1 MYPLADRLID
11 SDTRQTKVSISMLS
25 ANHSPSNFTDPA
37 KFVPERWLDDTPEY
51 ERYKN
56 DRREVFQPFSVGPRN
71 CIGKK

>member
-1 MYPLADRLID
+1 
-11 SDTRQTKVSISMLS
+11 MLS

-37 KFVPERWLDDTPEY
+37 KFVPERWLDDTSEY
-51 ERYKN
+51 ERYAN